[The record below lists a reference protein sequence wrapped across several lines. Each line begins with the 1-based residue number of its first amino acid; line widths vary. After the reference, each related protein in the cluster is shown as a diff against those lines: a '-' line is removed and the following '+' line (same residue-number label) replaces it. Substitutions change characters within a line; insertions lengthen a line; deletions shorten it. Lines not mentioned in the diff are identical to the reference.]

1 MCVVRSLSSEMKKRE
16 RERDR
21 ERERTTERERSE
33 DFGNVGNC
41 LRRALRA
48 DAVQATVVGVP

>member
-1 MCVVRSLSSEMKKRE
+1 MCVVRSLSSEMKK

>member
-1 MCVVRSLSSEMKKRE
+1 MKIERERETERE
-16 RERDR
+16 RERQR
-21 ERERTTERERSE
+21 ERESVQ
-33 DFGNVGNC
+33 DLGMLGNC